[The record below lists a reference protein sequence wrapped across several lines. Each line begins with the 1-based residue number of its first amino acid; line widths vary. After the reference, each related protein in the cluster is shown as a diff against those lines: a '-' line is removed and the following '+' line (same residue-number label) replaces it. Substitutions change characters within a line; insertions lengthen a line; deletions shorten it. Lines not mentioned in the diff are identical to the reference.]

1 MQDKRQALIDKF
13 FTHHDKATFES
24 VLADNAQIIEQG
36 AKLRTYNKSEWI
48 NLFANHVLP
57 AVPDYKWGHSTDGT
71 KDADGYSIV
80 TVQVRPECLVDK
92 PATSKTEFVKWC
104 LNL

>member
-24 VLADNAQIIEQG
+24 ILADNAQIVEQG

-48 NLFANHVLP
+48 NLFSNHVLP
-57 AVPDYKWGHSTDGT
+57 AVPDYKWGHATDGT

-80 TVQVRPECLVDK
+80 TVQVGSDCKHDK
-92 PATSKTEFVKWC
+92 PASPNNRVSHIG
-104 LNL
+104 L